1 MVQFYKDFGVGKLG
15 LHKAFRIEKDENG
28 KAQIVPITRIA
39 HVRLDDLVGY
49 EIPKQ
54 KLIENTEA
62 FVRGRKANN
71 CLLFGDAGTGKSSS
85 IKGILNQYYDEGLRI
100 IEAYKHQ
107 FQDLN
112 EIIAQIKDRNYK
124 FIIYMDDLSFEEFEI
139 EYKYLKAVIEGGLE
153 RKPDNILIYAT
164 SNRRHLVRERAG
176 TNWKLEIVTISTPLI
191 PYRKN
196 FLWYIVLAFVSTS
209 AHRTARN
216 STRSSRHWQPVMA
229 SRCRKTS
236 SLRKLANGRSL
247 MEDLPEELHSSLLIT
262 FSEKR
267 KTNSKQEGVWDMAI
281 TTFAAIDI
289 GSYEISMKI
298 FEFSKKIGFRE
309 LNDVRYR
316 LEIGK
321 GAYSRG
327 RLEPEMVDDI
337 CVILKDFSNM
347 MQEFGV
353 SEYRACAT
361 SAFREIV
368 NPVIVQEQIYQRT
381 GIRIEILSNAEQ
393 HFLGYKSI
401 AAIESG
407 FKKII
412 QKGTAILDVGGGNLQ
427 VSLFDKD
434 ALVTTQSFKMGSM
447 RIRERL
453 KELEKTTTHYDQLI
467 KEFIRNDL
475 TAFQRLYLKDRDIKN
490 VILMGDFLTD
500 TIFREELGD
509 HIITSDEFTKRYEKT
524 IYKTEQALA
533 RRWILIRNMHHW

>member
-1 MVQFYKDFGVGKLG
+1 M
-15 LHKAFRIEKDENG
+15 
-28 KAQIVPITRIA
+28 
-39 HVRLDDLVGY
+39 
-49 EIPKQ
+49 
-54 KLIENTEA
+54 
-62 FVRGRKANN
+62 
-71 CLLFGDAGTGKSSS
+71 
-85 IKGILNQYYDEGLRI
+85 
-100 IEAYKHQ
+100 
-107 FQDLN
+107 
-112 EIIAQIKDRNYK
+112 
-124 FIIYMDDLSFEEFEI
+124 
-139 EYKYLKAVIEGGLE
+139 AV
-153 RKPDNILIYAT
+153 
-164 SNRRHLVRERAG
+164 
-176 TNWKLEIVTISTPLI
+176 
-191 PYRKN
+191 
-196 FLWYIVLAFVSTS
+196 
-209 AHRTARN
+209 
-216 STRSSRHWQPVMA
+216 
-229 SRCRKTS
+229 
-236 SLRKLANGRSL
+236 
-247 MEDLPEELHSSLLIT
+247 
-262 FSEKR
+262 
-267 KTNSKQEGVWDMAI
+267 

-412 QKGTAILDVGGGNLQ
+412 QK
-427 VSLFDKD
+427 
-434 ALVTTQSFKMGSM
+434 
-447 RIRERL
+447 
-453 KELEKTTTHYDQLI
+453 ELEKTTTHYDQLI

-524 IYKTEQALA
+524 ICKTEQALA
-533 RRWILIRNMHHW
+533 QEMDIDPEYASLVIPTMVICKNFLEIFQAESVWVPGVSLLDGIAYDYGEKKKFIKSVHNFENDILVASKNIAKRYSTGKDHIKGTTDIALTIFDSMKKVHGMGARERLLLQIAIQLHDCGKYISMADVAECSYRIIMATEIIGLSTEERKVIASAVRYNTTEFVYYGNYDDGPEIDRERYLLVAKLTAILRLANAMDRSHYQKVESLRVVLKDRELQMIIDSSRDISLELGLLRDKVKFFEEVFGIRLVLKRKRRA